1 VDHFSSPVKY
11 HVTLAMEDSGI
22 GFHDSLSIV
31 QKMLGYEIAVVLT
44 LPEDSFVIYSISANV
59 GGSPYCSIKEANI
72 DNLL

>member
-1 VDHFSSPVKY
+1 VDHFSSHVKY
-11 HVTLAMEDSGI
+11 HFTLAMEDSGI

-31 QKMLGYEIAVVLT
+31 QKMLGYEIAAVLT

-59 GGSPYCSIKEANI
+59 GCSPYCSINETNI